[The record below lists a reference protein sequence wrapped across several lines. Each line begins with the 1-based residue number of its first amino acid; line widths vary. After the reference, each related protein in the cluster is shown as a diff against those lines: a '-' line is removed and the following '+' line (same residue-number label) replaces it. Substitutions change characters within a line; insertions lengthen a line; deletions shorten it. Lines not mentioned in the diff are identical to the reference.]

1 MNSKRVFLTLA
12 VVLMIAMQA
21 ALAGAQNGKGDGPS
35 GHKLNLE
42 GTWLADVTFTDGFTL
57 KVLFT
62 FIPNKYGEEGTLIDT
77 NEYQFTPNPICTP
90 DQGVWVRTGDRDFA
104 ATHKTFC
111 FDQNEGGNPAGTA
124 KIRDTIRL
132 SRSGNEFTG
141 RQRVDVYDTGGNL
154 VDTFDATMQA
164 VRMRVEPL

>member
-1 MNSKRVFLTLA
+1 MNLKRIFLALA
-12 VVLMIAMQA
+12 MVVLIAMPA
-21 ALAGAQNGKGDGPS
+21 ALAGVQNSVVAPP
-35 GHKLNLE
+35 GHKVNIE

-62 FIPNKYGEEGTLIDT
+62 FMPVKDGEEGTLIDT

-90 DQGVWVRTGDRDFA
+90 DQGVWARTGDRDFA

-124 KIRDTIRL
+124 KIRDSIRL
-132 SRSGNEFTG
+132 NSSGNEFTG
-141 RQRVDVYDTGGNL
+141 TQRVDIYDTAGNL
-154 VDTFDATMQA
+154 TDTFNATMHA
-164 VRMRVEPL
+164 VRMRVERL